1 MDNKA
6 AWITGFKSRPL
17 KIDTAPYTKPGP
29 GQLVIKNVA
38 VAINPVDWKTQVK
51 MKSSRCFFFSFSFP
65 PLGIGF

>member
-6 AWITGFKSRPL
+6 AWITELKSRPL

-51 MKSSRCFFFSFSFP
+51 
-65 PLGIGF
+65 